1 MIYSNLPPASAT
13 ESSSDLTNKALSQYN
28 DVPVELDHNVMT
40 AMIGM
45 LENRGFSNDSA
56 ESISITIMIQ
66 ARRDGYNPITV
77 LESMKKLGEN
87 DLSQLLSEILNYNR
101 LKTSVLGSVQQI
113 TPVDNVKRNIVA

>member
-1 MIYSNLPPASAT
+1 MIYSNLPPATAT

-45 LENRGFSNDSA
+45 LENRGFLNDSA

>member
-1 MIYSNLPPASAT
+1 MKDSNLPPATAT

>member
-1 MIYSNLPPASAT
+1 MIYSNLPSPSSI
-13 ESSSDLTNKALSQYN
+13 ESSSDFTNKALSQYN

-56 ESISITIMIQ
+56 ESISITIMVQ

>member
-13 ESSSDLTNKALSQYN
+13 ESSSDLTNKAISQYN